1 MEAIGAS
8 TRGKSCKEYDG
19 RRRGVGGVAE
29 KPGEEGMEKK
39 VGCRGNEKEKN
50 MEKQKVKKRCRGGG
64 KLVFT
69 FLFLNAI

>member
-1 MEAIGAS
+1 MELQ
-8 TRGKSCKEYDG
+8 KQ
-19 RRRGVGGVAE
+19 
-29 KPGEEGMEKK
+29 GEEGTEKK

>member
-39 VGCRGNEKEKN
+39 VGCRGNKKEKIWKSN
-50 MEKQKVKKRCRGGG
+50 K
-64 KLVFT
+64 
-69 FLFLNAI
+69 